1 MKLIEFITIFLIV
14 IKFTK
19 SWDLTS
25 LNITNFQVIQVSRY
39 YTRAF
44 LCIKSTTSEIIP
56 TFIETNWPENVI
68 SFQPKIFPNST
79 IILRNDETIQEAVT
93 SDVDRK
99 GRLWLIDNLNPPK
112 LIIYNLLQFNTK
124 IVDYEF
130 SDEFE
135 RNSISSIVCDTI
147 QDGSSNSFISF
158 YEKEFLLIYSFKD
171 RSIKKLNFIDDKRDF
186 NQKLHFPIITFG
198 FSCVLFLTD
207 NSGRLFYLDVLS
219 LRRKLDF
226 SWAADSESDVS
237 VRYLGELL
245 RPTESLIVDPKG
257 CLYYIIKKY
266 GCVLR
271 WNPK

>member
-1 MKLIEFITIFLIV
+1 MNLIELITILLIT
-14 IKFTK
+14 IKSTK
-19 SWDLTS
+19 TWDLSS
-25 LNITNFQVIQVSRY
+25 LNITNFQVTQVSRY

-44 LCIKSTTSEIIP
+44 LCIKSTTSDLIP
-56 TFIETNWPENVI
+56 TFIETNWPENGI
-68 SFQPKIFPNST
+68 SFQPKVFPSE
-79 IILRNDETIQEAVT
+79 DVVT
-93 SDVDRK
+93 SDVDRI
-99 GRLWLIDNLNPPK
+99 GRLWLIENLNPPK
-112 LIIYNLLQFNTK
+112 LIIYNLLQFDSK
-124 IVDYEF
+124 IVEYEF

-158 YEKEFLLIYSFKD
+158 YEKEFLLIYSLKD
-171 RSIKKLNFIDDKRDF
+171 RSMKKLNFITDQRAF

-207 NSGRLFYLDVLS
+207 QTGRLFYLDVLS

-226 SWAADSESDVS
+226 SWAAESESDVS
-237 VRYLGELL
+237 VRFLGELL
-245 RPTESLIVDPKG
+245 GSADSLIVDPKG
-257 CLYYIIKKY
+257 FLYYIIKKY

>member
-1 MKLIEFITIFLIV
+1 MNLIV
-14 IKFTK
+14 WTTLFLTVIKSTK
-19 SWDLTS
+19 AWDLSS

-44 LCIKSTTSEIIP
+44 LCIKSTTDEKIP
-56 TFIETNWPENVI
+56 TFIETNWPENGF
-68 SFQPKIFPNST
+68 SFQPKVFSN
-79 IILRNDETIQEAVT
+79 NEVVT

-99 GRLWLIDNLNPPK
+99 GRLWLIENSNPPK
-112 LIIYNLLQFNTK
+112 LMIYNLLQFDNR
-124 IVDYEF
+124 IVEYEF

-171 RSIKKLNFIDDKRDF
+171 RSMKKLNFIDDQRAF

-207 NSGRLFYLDVLS
+207 KSGRLFYLDVLS

-226 SWAADSESDVS
+226 SWAAESESDVS
-237 VRYLGELL
+237 VRFLGELL
-245 RPTESLIVDPKG
+245 GPPESLIVDPKG

-266 GCVLR
+266 GCVLK

>member
-1 MKLIEFITIFLIV
+1 MNLIELITIFLIT
-14 IKFTK
+14 IKSTK
-19 SWDLTS
+19 TWDLSS

-39 YTRAF
+39 YSRAF
-44 LCIKSTTSEIIP
+44 LCIKSTTSDLIP
-56 TFIETNWPENVI
+56 TFIETNWPESVL
-68 SFQPKIFPNST
+68 SFQSKVFPSN
-79 IILRNDETIQEAVT
+79 NVVT

-99 GRLWLIDNLNPPK
+99 GRLWLIENLNPPK
-112 LIIYNLLQFNTK
+112 LIIYNLLKFDSK
-124 IVDYEF
+124 IVEHDF

-158 YEKEFLLIYSFKD
+158 YEKEFLLIYSLKD
-171 RSIKKLNFIDDKRDF
+171 RSMKKLNFINEHQRAF
-186 NQKLHFPIITFG
+186 NEKLNFPIITFG

-207 NSGRLFYLDVLS
+207 KSGHLFYLDVLS

-226 SWAADSESDVS
+226 SWAAESELDVS
-237 VRYLGELL
+237 VRFLGDLL
-245 RPTESLIVDPKG
+245 GPPNSLIVDPQG

>member
-1 MKLIEFITIFLIV
+1 MNLIELLTILIV
-14 IKFTK
+14 IKSTK
-19 SWDLTS
+19 TWDLSS

-39 YTRAF
+39 YSRAF
-44 LCIKSTTSEIIP
+44 LCIKSTSNESIP
-56 TFIETNWPENVI
+56 TFIETNWPENGI
-68 SFQPKIFPNST
+68 SFQPKIFPNTEEPS
-79 IILRNDETIQEAVT
+79 IQDVVT

-99 GRLWLIDNLNPPK
+99 GRLWLIENLNPPK
-112 LIIYNLLQFNTK
+112 LLIYNLLQFNNK

-135 RNSISSIVCDTI
+135 RNSISSIVCDTV
-147 QDGSSNSFISF
+147 QDGSSNTFISF
-158 YEKEFLLIYSFKD
+158 YEKEFLLIYSLKD
-171 RSIKKLNFIDDKRDF
+171 RSMKKLNFINDQRVL
-186 NQKLHFPIITFG
+186 NEKLHFPIITFG

-226 SWAADSESDVS
+226 SWAAESESNVS
-237 VRYLGELL
+237 VRFLGELL
-245 RPTESLIVDPKG
+245 GPAESLIVDPKG

>member
-1 MKLIEFITIFLIV
+1 MNLIELITILLIT
-14 IKFTK
+14 IKSTK
-19 SWDLTS
+19 TWDLSS
-25 LNITNFQVIQVSRY
+25 LNITNFQVTQVSRY

-44 LCIKSTTSEIIP
+44 LCIKSTTSDLIP
-56 TFIETNWPENVI
+56 TFIETNWPENGI
-68 SFQPKIFPNST
+68 SFQPKVFPSE
-79 IILRNDETIQEAVT
+79 DVVT
-93 SDVDRK
+93 SDVDRI
-99 GRLWLIDNLNPPK
+99 GRLWLIENLNPPK
-112 LIIYNLLQFNTK
+112 LIIYNLLQFDSK
-124 IVDYEF
+124 IVEYEF

-158 YEKEFLLIYSFKD
+158 YEKEFLLIYSLKD
-171 RSIKKLNFIDDKRDF
+171 RSMKKLNFITDQRAF

-207 NSGRLFYLDVLS
+207 QSGRLFYLDVLS

-226 SWAADSESDVS
+226 SWAAESESDVS
-237 VRYLGELL
+237 VRFLGELL
-245 RPTESLIVDPKG
+245 GSADSLIVDPKG
-257 CLYYIIKKY
+257 FLYYIIKKY

>member
-1 MKLIEFITIFLIV
+1 MNLIV
-14 IKFTK
+14 LTTISLILIKFTK
-19 SWDLTS
+19 TWDLSS

-44 LCIKSTTSEIIP
+44 LCIKSTTGDHIP
-56 TFIETNWPENVI
+56 TFIETNWPENGI
-68 SFQPKIFPNST
+68 SFQPKVFSN
-79 IILRNDETIQEAVT
+79 NEVVT
-93 SDVDRK
+93 SDIDRK
-99 GRLWLIDNLNPPK
+99 GRLWLIENSNPPK
-112 LIIYNLLQFNTK
+112 LIIYNLLQFDNK
-124 IVDYEF
+124 IVEYEF
-130 SDEFE
+130 SDEFD

-171 RSIKKLNFIDDKRDF
+171 RSMKKLNFIDDQRAL

-207 NSGRLFYLDVLS
+207 KSGRLFYVDVLS

-226 SWAADSESDVS
+226 SWAAESESDVS

-245 RPTESLIVDPKG
+245 GPPESLIVDPKG

-266 GCVLR
+266 GCVLK